1 MTYGT
6 QYRITMA
13 GLMDGA
19 DDDATL
25 ANEWQARLKMPGR
38 ERWMNEVT
46 GARLV
51 RGLST
56 PRFRDMV
63 AWSLSAAVPT
73 PAGMVAAAR
82 GEGLD
87 AAIGHVLHDLGA
99 DKTAVFGLKA
109 LISWM
114 AGDPTR
120 AQICLAAS
128 PSLDAAGVCVAW
140 CLRHGVLPAGRE
152 TTPMTANV
160 PDPFHA

>member
-51 RGLST
+51 RG
-56 PRFRDMV
+56 
-63 AWSLSAAVPT
+63 
-73 PAGMVAAAR
+73 PA
-82 GEGLD
+82 
-87 AAIGHVLHDLGA
+87 
-99 DKTAVFGLKA
+99 
-109 LISWM
+109 S
-114 AGDPTR
+114 
-120 AQICLAAS
+120 
-128 PSLDAAGVCVAW
+128 
-140 CLRHGVLPAGRE
+140 
-152 TTPMTANV
+152 
-160 PDPFHA
+160 

>member
-82 GEGLD
+82 GAGLD
-87 AAIGHVLHDLGA
+87 A
-99 DKTAVFGLKA
+99 
-109 LISWM
+109 
-114 AGDPTR
+114 
-120 AQICLAAS
+120 
-128 PSLDAAGVCVAW
+128 
-140 CLRHGVLPAGRE
+140 
-152 TTPMTANV
+152 
-160 PDPFHA
+160 

>member
-1 MTYGT
+1 
-6 QYRITMA
+6 
-13 GLMDGA
+13 
-19 DDDATL
+19 
-25 ANEWQARLKMPGR
+25 
-38 ERWMNEVT
+38 
-46 GARLV
+46 
-51 RGLST
+51 
-56 PRFRDMV
+56 MV

-87 AAIGHVLHDLGA
+87 AAIGHVLHDAGWRPDEERLTAADLDLNVLLDLGA